1 MNITIILIDRF
12 FIYLI
17 TFENLFINI
26 FIRLI
31 INVINYKQ
39 DLFIYI
45 IIEHYIF
52 KEFYNVII
60 DINAFK
66 KSIIS
71 YKQYFIY
78 KTIINNNIN
87 IDII

>member
-1 MNITIILIDRF
+1 LNITIILIDRF

>member
-1 MNITIILIDRF
+1 MTILINRS

-26 FIRLI
+26 FIKLV

-39 DLFIYI
+39 DSFIYI
-45 IIEHYIF
+45 IIKRYIF
-52 KEFYNVII
+52 KEFYSVII
-60 DINAFK
+60 DINVFK
-66 KSIIS
+66 KFITN

-78 KTIINNNIN
+78 KTMTNNDININ
-87 IDII
+87 II